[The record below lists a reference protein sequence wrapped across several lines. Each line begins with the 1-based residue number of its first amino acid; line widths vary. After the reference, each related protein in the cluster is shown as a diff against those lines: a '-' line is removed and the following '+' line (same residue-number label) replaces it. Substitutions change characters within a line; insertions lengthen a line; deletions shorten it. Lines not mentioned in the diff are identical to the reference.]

1 MRYAP
6 PIISLLLIFSSTS
19 FAQNAVRVSLG
30 EMGTEGNDNSDI
42 CASSLSADGRFLAFD
57 SFATNLV
64 ALDFNRHADVF
75 VRDLE
80 QNSTVRISLNSNG
93 VEGSMASTAP
103 SISGDGRF
111 IAFQS
116 YADNLIANDRNF
128 DEDVFVHDR
137 QSGKTECI
145 SVGMF
150 GRTGNGRSWSP
161 VISANGHYVCFIS
174 RANDLVSADGNW
186 NADVFVYDRWLG
198 SMERISVDSNGFE
211 ANSFSESAAMSAN
224 GRIIAFCS
232 HASNLV
238 AEDSNSSKDIFVHD
252 RLYGDT
258 KRISLSETGNQ
269 ANDQSVEPSISAD
282 GKWISF
288 TSYAGNLHSSD
299 TNSVSDIYLYDVENN
314 LIEFASRGTG
324 GIISN
329 HPSQQSTLS
338 GDGRFMTFQTGAKN
352 WDSKDKNHKDDIYLY
367 DRRFATQ
374 ERVSLGEGDVEANW
388 NCMRPSMNANA
399 SKVVYATRADS
410 LDDINVD
417 DDNNDK
423 VDVYLYTRE
432 NLTKVNSLILCGNF
446 QATVGDSL
454 RFAWF
459 GAPLETAFWF
469 YRSRNLNGLQY
480 QGHSFDLG
488 HSLHLVSQGAMTTR
502 TTGGFETASIPPEF
516 AGKTLYFE
524 FIVQDGR
531 GGYLDSIVQEVH
543 VML

>member
-224 GRIIAFCS
+224 GRIIA
-232 HASNLV
+232 
-238 AEDSNSSKDIFVHD
+238 
-252 RLYGDT
+252 
-258 KRISLSETGNQ
+258 
-269 ANDQSVEPSISAD
+269 
-282 GKWISF
+282 
-288 TSYAGNLHSSD
+288 
-299 TNSVSDIYLYDVENN
+299 
-314 LIEFASRGTG
+314 
-324 GIISN
+324 
-329 HPSQQSTLS
+329 
-338 GDGRFMTFQTGAKN
+338 
-352 WDSKDKNHKDDIYLY
+352 
-367 DRRFATQ
+367 
-374 ERVSLGEGDVEANW
+374 
-388 NCMRPSMNANA
+388 
-399 SKVVYATRADS
+399 
-410 LDDINVD
+410 
-417 DDNNDK
+417 
-423 VDVYLYTRE
+423 
-432 NLTKVNSLILCGNF
+432 
-446 QATVGDSL
+446 
-454 RFAWF
+454 
-459 GAPLETAFWF
+459 
-469 YRSRNLNGLQY
+469 
-480 QGHSFDLG
+480 
-488 HSLHLVSQGAMTTR
+488 
-502 TTGGFETASIPPEF
+502 
-516 AGKTLYFE
+516 
-524 FIVQDGR
+524 
-531 GGYLDSIVQEVH
+531 
-543 VML
+543 